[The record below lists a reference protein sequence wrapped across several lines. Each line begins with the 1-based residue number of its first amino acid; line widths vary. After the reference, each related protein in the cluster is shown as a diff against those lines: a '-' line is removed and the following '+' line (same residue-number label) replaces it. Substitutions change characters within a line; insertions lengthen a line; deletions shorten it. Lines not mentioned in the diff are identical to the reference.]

1 MNDKKYKELAI
12 DFIKNSPYKTG
23 EFSGKNWGH
32 EWHSLCSY
40 QGKLKPAIAYNLV
53 SIFTEEGDLVLDPLC
68 GVGTIPFEACMNGRV
83 GIGND
88 LSELAYVVS
97 CSKLQKPLLKD
108 VYDELAKLNDHILTH
123 KNDYKD
129 DSLPY
134 SDWGFNGKLPEYYET
149 NTYKEILAAR
159 DYYKKTFSDRKQSS
173 AYCLVLSC
181 MLHILHGNRPYAL
194 SRNSH
199 PLTPYKPTG
208 DFVYKSVYQ
217 HVLEKI
223 EKTYKKDDFSN
234 YKRGLVFNNDF
245 IDLPKYLDKKVDWI
259 ITSPPFTASIRFYIN
274 NWLRLWF
281 VGWEPLD
288 FKKADSIFLDGKQN
302 KNLDEYIPF
311 FETCSKLLKP
321 NGRMILHLGKTSKVD
336 MAEELMK
343 RASQYF
349 VEIYRGD
356 ENVDDIEHH
365 GIKDKGGTFAH
376 QFLFLKKK

>member
-159 DYYKKTFSDRKQSS
+159 DYIKKHSPIESNH
-173 AYCLVLSC
+173 
-181 MLHILHGNRPYAL
+181 LHI
-194 SRNSH
+194 
-199 PLTPYKPTG
+199 
-208 DFVYKSVYQ
+208 V
-217 HVLEKI
+217 
-223 EKTYKKDDFSN
+223 
-234 YKRGLVFNNDF
+234 
-245 IDLPKYLDKKVDWI
+245 
-259 ITSPPFTASIRFYIN
+259 
-274 NWLRLWF
+274 
-281 VGWEPLD
+281 
-288 FKKADSIFLDGKQN
+288 
-302 KNLDEYIPF
+302 
-311 FETCSKLLKP
+311 
-321 NGRMILHLGKTSKVD
+321 
-336 MAEELMK
+336 
-343 RASQYF
+343 
-349 VEIYRGD
+349 
-356 ENVDDIEHH
+356 
-365 GIKDKGGTFAH
+365 
-376 QFLFLKKK
+376 